1 MRKNNNIRKNF
12 IWNTVGT
19 TFNSFNSLFFLIL
32 VTRING
38 INDAGVFSFAF
49 SLACVFYCIGNYSG
63 RIYQVTERDKS
74 IEHSDF
80 VYTKI
85 FSCLLML
92 AVSIIYVLSK
102 GYVLSKILIILFLIL
117 FKMIEAFS
125 ESLYGIVQ
133 RKGDLYRVGIS
144 MFLKGILSLICFF
157 IVDFMTKSVI
167 LSSLS
172 LIMVNLLVVI
182 VYDFRNVK
190 NYNYKFKKFETKK
203 VWKILKH
210 GFSTFLFTFLTLY
223 VINAPKYAIDEFLVD
238 KFQTIF
244 GIIVMPATVMI
255 LCSQFLMHP
264 FLLSLTENLNENK
277 LREFIIITVKL
288 SFGVFVIGCFGCV
301 LAYFLGIPVLTLLYG
316 IKLEKY
322 LNCLIIIIIG
332 ATMYGI
338 SYIISNALT
347 TMRKTFSQVVI
358 FSVVGVF
365 SYFISSFLVN
375 SHGVF
380 GASLA
385 YFISMV
391 LLLIFY
397 LINYIFGI
405 KNWSKEHE

>member
-1 MRKNNNIRKNF
+1 MKKNSNIRKNF
-12 IWNTVGT
+12 IWNIVGT

-38 INDAGVFSFAF
+38 IDDAGIFSFGF

-63 RIYQVTERDKS
+63 RVYQVTERDKS

-85 FSCLLML
+85 FSCLIML
-92 AVSIIYVLSK
+92 TISIIYVLSK
-102 GYVLSKILIILFLIL
+102 GYIWSKVLVILFLVL
-117 FKMIEAFS
+117 FKMVEAFS
-125 ESLYGIVQ
+125 ESLYGIIQ
-133 RKGDLYRVGIS
+133 RKGDLYKVGIS
-144 MFLKGILSLICFF
+144 MLLKGIFSLLFFF
-157 IVDFMTKSVI
+157 IIDYLTKNVI

-172 LIMVNLLVVI
+172 LIIVNLLVV
-182 VYDFRNVK
+182 VAYDFTIVK
-190 NYNYKFKKFETKK
+190 KYDYKFKKLDTEK

-277 LREFIIITVKL
+277 LREFINVTIKL
-288 SFGVFVIGCFGCV
+288 SIGVFVIGCLGCV
-301 LAYFLGIPVLTLLYG
+301 LAYFLGIPVLNLLYG
-316 IKLEKY
+316 INLEKY

-347 TMRKTFSQVVI
+347 TMRKTVSQVVI
-358 FSVVGVF
+358 FLGVSVF
-365 SYFISSFLVN
+365 SYIISRILVN
-375 SHGVF
+375 NNGVF

-385 YFISMV
+385 YFLSMV

-397 LINYIFGI
+397 LINYVLSI
-405 KNWSKEHE
+405 KNWRKEHE